1 MNYPDDLLSAMMDEL
16 LPQIILKKKCNTK
29 SRYADQ
35 LSIDSEDLSRN
46 KIMTCEDKVRLFK
59 AKRYLMPLPPLG
71 TKNWTLRDYIRYID
85 QCGRWCPDGRD

>member
-1 MNYPDDLLSAMMDEL
+1 
-16 LPQIILKKKCNTK
+16 
-29 SRYADQ
+29 
-35 LSIDSEDLSRN
+35 
-46 KIMTCEDKVRLFK
+46 MTYEDKVRLFK